1 MIILRMM
8 IMSKNIIGS
17 IIIFALWFI
26 PIYLMNKYGDNWE
39 ILFAPIVIASLAWL
53 IFIIEGG
60 FNDD

>member
-1 MIILRMM
+1 
-8 IMSKNIIGS
+8 MSKNIIGS